1 LAEESRAAFSIQTL
15 SERWQQL
22 SNQKKIAVVILL
34 AAVFVSLFYLGQALA
49 RPRMVPLFSGLEP
62 ADAGRITARLQELT
76 VPYQLADEG
85 RTILV
90 GQDQVY
96 EMRIQLASAGA
107 LVGGSAGF
115 EIFDQSQLG
124 ATDFNRR
131 LDYLRA
137 LQEEL
142 RRTIVQ
148 LEEVEQAR
156 VHLALPEPSVF
167 IQDTAEPTA
176 SIVLRLRPLSRL
188 QPEQIRGIIYLVVGS
203 VENLTAENVTVID
216 TQGNILSELTAE
228 LSSTGQLA
236 EATLRQLEV
245 RRSFEKEMEQ
255 RVQRVLE
262 RVLGAGQA
270 VAMLTAELDFDSR
283 ESSIVTFA
291 PEGVPR
297 SRAVTRE
304 VFEGTGT
311 IPGEAGTDSNIPGY
325 PFAAGTGDSS
335 YERDEETINY
345 EISETT
351 ERQIQAP
358 GRLIRL
364 HAAVVVNDNGG
375 VLTAEQLQ
383 QINELVVAAIGY
395 QVARGDSISVQGMNF
410 DTTQLDEAKQEMDEV
425 LRREQRGQLINLGA
439 AILLVLLLF
448 FLVLRTRGARR
459 ERELEAQLAT
469 VPHMPFLEGTPAVG
483 EQEREEELL
492 HRRVRQL
499 AEKEPDTAA
508 YLIRAWL
515 AEE

>member
-1 LAEESRAAFSIQTL
+1 MA
-15 SERWQQL
+15 
-22 SNQKKIAVVILL
+22 
-34 AAVFVSLFYLGQALA
+34 
-49 RPRMVPLFSGLEP
+49 PLFSGLEP
-62 ADAGRITARLQELT
+62 ADAGRITARLQELN
-76 VPYQLADEG
+76 VPYRLGDEG

-115 EIFDQSQLG
+115 ELFDRTQLG

-167 IQDTAEPTA
+167 IQDTVEPTA

-216 TQGNILSELTAE
+216 TQGNILSDLTAE
-228 LSSTGQLA
+228 LTSSGQLA

-245 RRSFEKEMEQ
+245 RRSFEKEIEQ

-262 RVLGAGQA
+262 RVLGSGQA

-283 ESSIVTFA
+283 ESSIVTLA

-297 SRAVTRE
+297 SRAVTQE

-325 PFAAGTGDSS
+325 PFAVGDGDSR
-335 YERDEETINY
+335 YERDDETINY

-375 VLTAEQLQ
+375 VLTQEQLE
-383 QINELVVAAIGY
+383 QINELVAAAIGY

-410 DTTQLDEAKQEMDEV
+410 DTSQLDEAKQEMDEA
-425 LRREQRGQLINLGA
+425 LRRQQRGQLINLGA
-439 AILLVLLLF
+439 AVLLLLLLF
-448 FLVLRTRGARR
+448 FIVLRARGARR
-459 ERELEAQLAT
+459 ERELDAQLAT
-469 VPHMPFLEGTPAVG
+469 VPQLPLLAETPAG
-483 EQEREEELL
+483 DEMLREEELL
-492 HRRVRQL
+492 HKRVRQL
-499 AEKEPDTAA
+499 AEREPDAAA

>member
-1 LAEESRAAFSIQTL
+1 LAEENRAAFSIRTL
-15 SERWQQL
+15 SERWQQI
-22 SNQKKIAVVILL
+22 SKQKQIAVIILL
-34 AAVFVSLFYLGQALA
+34 AAVLVSLFYLAQALS
-49 RPRMVPLFSGLEP
+49 RPRMAPLFSGLEP
-62 ADAGRITARLQELT
+62 ADAGRITARLQELN

-115 EIFDQSQLG
+115 ELFDRTQLG

-188 QPEQIRGIIYLVVGS
+188 QPEQIRGIVYLVVGS

-216 TQGNILSELTAE
+216 TQGNILSD
-228 LSSTGQLA
+228 LSSELPSSGQLA

-262 RVLGAGQA
+262 RVLGVGQA
-270 VAMLTAELDFDSR
+270 VAMITAELDFDSL
-283 ESSIVTFA
+283 ESSIITFA

-297 SRAVTRE
+297 SRDVTRE

-311 IPGEAGTDSNIPGY
+311 IPGAAGTDSNIPGY
-325 PFAAGTGDSS
+325 PFAAGGGDSR
-335 YERDEETINY
+335 YERNDETVNY

-375 VLTAEQLQ
+375 VLTEGQLG
-383 QINELVVAAIGY
+383 QINELVEAAIGY

-410 DTTQLDEAKQEMDEV
+410 DTSQLDEAKREMDEA
-425 LRREQRGQLINLGA
+425 LRREQREQLIYLGVA
-439 AILLVLLLF
+439 VLLLVLF
-448 FLVLRTRGARR
+448 FILVLRTRGARR

-469 VPHMPFLEGTPAVG
+469 VPHMPILAEMPAVD
-483 EQEREEELL
+483 EPQSEEELL
-492 HRRVRQL
+492 HRRARQL

-515 AEE
+515 SEE

>member
-1 LAEESRAAFSIQTL
+1 MAEESRAAFSLRTL
-15 SERWQQL
+15 SERWQQI
-22 SNQKKIAVVILL
+22 SNSKKIAVIILL
-34 AAVFVSLFYLGQALA
+34 TAVLVSFFYLGQALS
-49 RPRMVPLFSGLEP
+49 RPRMAPLFSGLEP
-62 ADAGRITARLQELT
+62 ADAGRITARLQELN
-76 VPYQLADEG
+76 VPYQLGDEG

-115 EIFDQSQLG
+115 ELFDRTQLG

-167 IQDTAEPTA
+167 IQETVEPTA

-188 QPEQIRGIIYLVVGS
+188 QPEQIRGIVYLVVGS
-203 VENLTAENVTVID
+203 VENMTAENVTVID
-216 TQGNILSELTAE
+216 TQGNILSDLTAE
-228 LSSTGQLA
+228 LTSTGQLA

-245 RRSFEKEMEQ
+245 RRSFEKEIEQ

-262 RVLGAGQA
+262 RVLGSGQA

-283 ESSIVTFA
+283 ESSVITFA

-297 SRAVTRE
+297 SRAVTQE

-311 IPGEAGTDSNIPGY
+311 IPAEVGTDSNIPGY
-325 PFAAGTGDSS
+325 PFAAGGGDSR
-335 YERDEETINY
+335 YERDDETINY

-375 VLTAEQLQ
+375 VLTQEQLE
-383 QINELVVAAIGY
+383 QINELVAAAIGY

-410 DTTQLDEAKQEMDEV
+410 DTSQLDEAKQEMDEA

-439 AILLVLLLF
+439 AILLLVLLF
-448 FLVLRTRGARR
+448 FIVLRTRGARR
-459 ERELEAQLAT
+459 ERALDAQLAT
-469 VPHMPFLEGTPAVG
+469 VPHIPQMAETLPGNEPL
-483 EQEREEELL
+483 REEELL

-499 AEKEPDTAA
+499 AEREPDAAA

-515 AEE
+515 TEE